1 MAELMPP
8 CCTAPLYL
16 EAPAEPWGLRV
27 ELSLFLSNISLNSE
41 RSTSDELREG
51 LTDVAASCCRGL
63 QVKKAIFIGIVL
75 DDFRADLSR
84 LSEV

>member
-1 MAELMPP
+1 MPP